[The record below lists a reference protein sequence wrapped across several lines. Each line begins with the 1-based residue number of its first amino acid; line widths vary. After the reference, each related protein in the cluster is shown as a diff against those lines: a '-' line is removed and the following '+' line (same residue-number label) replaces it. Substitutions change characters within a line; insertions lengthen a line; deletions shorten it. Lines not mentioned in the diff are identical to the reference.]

1 MVALRVYDEMI
12 DFITS
17 VPRPEEIVSFSPSE
31 ASQLRLE
38 DLQFKRRE
46 EGLTEDELHELEQ
59 FVMVEHIMRIAKV
72 KAKKRLAA

>member
-1 MVALRVYDEMI
+1 MIAIRVYDEMI

-17 VPRPEEIVSFSPSE
+17 APRPEEIVSFVPS
-31 ASQLRLE
+31 AKSQQRLE

-59 FVMVEHIMRIAKV
+59 FIMIEHIMRMA
-72 KAKKRLAA
+72 KAKAKQRLAA

>member
-17 VPRPEEIVSFSPSE
+17 VPRPEEIISFSPSE

-72 KAKKRLAA
+72 KAKKRLAE

>member
-1 MVALRVYDEMI
+1 MVVLRVYDEMI

-17 VPRPEEIVSFSPSE
+17 IPRPEEIISFHPSE

-46 EGLTEDELHELEQ
+46 EGLTEEELHELEQ
-59 FVMVEHIMRIAKV
+59 FVMVEHIMRIAKA
-72 KAKKRLAA
+72 KAKQRLAA

>member
-17 VPRPEEIVSFSPSE
+17 VPRPEEIISFSPSE

-59 FVMVEHIMRIAKV
+59 FIMVEHIMRIAKV

>member
-17 VPRPEEIVSFSPSE
+17 VPRPEEIISFSPSE

>member
-59 FVMVEHIMRIAKV
+59 FVMAEHIMRIAKV
-72 KAKKRLAA
+72 KAKKHE

>member
-1 MVALRVYDEMI
+1 MIAIRVYDEMI

-17 VPRPEEIVSFSPSE
+17 APRPEEIVSFEPS
-31 ASQLRLE
+31 AKSQQRLE

-59 FVMVEHIMRIAKV
+59 FIMIEHIMRMA
-72 KAKKRLAA
+72 KAKAKQRLAA

>member
-17 VPRPEEIVSFSPSE
+17 APRPEEIVSFAPS
-31 ASQLRLE
+31 SQSQQRLE
-38 DLQFKRRE
+38 DLQFKLRE
-46 EGLTEDELHELEQ
+46 EGLDTSEQQELER
-59 FVMVEHIMRIAKV
+59 FVMIEQIMRMAKA

>member
-1 MVALRVYDEMI
+1 MEVLRVYDEMI

-17 VPRPEEIVSFSPSE
+17 APRPEDIISFCPSE

-46 EGLTEDELHELEQ
+46 EGLTEEELRELEQ
-59 FVMVEHIMRIAKV
+59 FIMVEHIMRIAKA
-72 KAKKRLAA
+72 KAKQRLAA